1 MSEAAVTDDLGLLTT
16 DAMRARRHP
25 RALLGLWAW
34 ETALAALIGMPL
46 ASLARDAFGADP
58 RGDGALWS
66 PGARELLSFATR
78 ELHGLNAIAIA
89 AVAVLLAGAVAG
101 LVPMAA
107 TMTAIAYATRDR
119 KAAGLIRSVGEGLR
133 QFPAM
138 VLLLVI
144 ASISQGILVAVG
156 FAAGSIVEAWTHSG
170 MGEARAQQIEGL
182 LLLVFV
188 AAVGAIG
195 VAHDLARAAVV
206 RFKVSGGRG
215 LMLGAR
221 TFRLAPI
228 ALSWS
233 WAWRSLASLAP
244 IVAAAWAAERL
255 GGRGG
260 LALGALLV
268 LHQAVVLARVGL
280 RTSWLARALRAVDT
294 ALRRVA

>member
-1 MSEAAVTDDLGLLTT
+1 VNDAGAADELGLLTT

-34 ETALAALIGMPL
+34 ETALAALIGLPL
-46 ASLARDAFGADP
+46 ASLAKDAFGADP
-58 RGDGALWS
+58 RGDAVLWA

-78 ELHGLNAIAIA
+78 ELHGLGAIATA
-89 AVAVLLAGAVAG
+89 GVGVLLLGAVAG

-119 KAAGLIRSVGEGLR
+119 KAAGLIRSVGEGLL

-138 VLLLVI
+138 ALLLLL
-144 ASISQGILVAVG
+144 ASISQGILIAAG
-156 FAAGSIVEAWTHSG
+156 LAAGSIVEAWTHSG
-170 MGEARAQQIEGL
+170 LGEARAQEIEGL
-182 LLLVFV
+182 VLLVFV

-221 TFRLAPI
+221 TFRLAPV

-244 IVAAAWAAERL
+244 IVAAAWAADRL

-260 LALGALLV
+260 IALVALLV
-268 LHQAVVLARVGL
+268 LHQAVVLARVSL